1 MKAGNGLHFGV
12 DKLKKESAFL
22 NKRFQMVWPL
32 LALLLVAVLL
42 LWERTGV
49 RMQRTA
55 EATFGDSITRTA
67 AVSEEADTLLIVDE
81 TNEISDLFYQD
92 MTLILNDMRVS
103 FETVDISE
111 FDATQLAHYQKIVLC
126 FSNLDL
132 FGEQIVEVTAWV
144 EQGGCMMNLSTYDA
158 SSNLSVIAS
167 KIGIL
172 EGGDDY
178 VAASGCIVDEDFMIG
193 AGGRSFPYGGVYWSS
208 LNVLLDHQCRIYIRA
223 LENDL
228 PLLWERGF
236 GAGKFVVMN
245 QSLTGKEARGFLAS
259 AYSLMDAVS
268 VYPVINASAFY
279 LDDFPSPVPSGNGK
293 YIQEAYGMDIS
304 NFYANVWWKDLLD
317 WEKRYGI
324 IHTGLIVEDYS
335 DLVKALFVRTES
347 VERFSF
353 FGKMLLNHGGELG
366 FHGYNHMPLCLTG
379 FDYEGLYDDY
389 VLWETTQDME
399 EALQELY
406 AFSSELF
413 PEAVFQV
420 YVPPS
425 NIISEDGIAAL
436 REALPEIRAIAS
448 SYLPGECAY
457 AQEFGVREDGI
468 IETPRITSGAIMDD
482 YMYLIAFSE
491 LNFHYVQSHF
501 MHPDDVLDEDRGASL
516 GWETMHE
523 NLEEY
528 MKYIYQNAPNIEDV
542 TGSGMAHAVETFAAL
557 SVDRTEMENG
567 LALDIGGFATKA
579 SFMLCINDDTKVV
592 KTVKGATIEQLT
604 RRIYMLHAYDSHV
617 EIQLGS
623 GV

>member
-12 DKLKKESAFL
+12 DGLKRNNRFL
-22 NKRFQMVWPL
+22 NGKFQMVWPL
-32 LALLLVAVLL
+32 FALLLVGVLL
-42 LWERTGV
+42 LGERTGV
-49 RMQRTA
+49 RTQRMA
-55 EATFGDSITRTA
+55 DAAFGNSMARTDE
-67 AVSEEADTLLIVDE
+67 VSEEADTLLIVDE
-81 TNEISDLFYQD
+81 TNEMSELFLQD

-111 FDATQLAHYQKIVLC
+111 FDAAQLENYQKLVLC
-126 FSNLDL
+126 ISNLDL

-144 EQGGCMMNLSTYDA
+144 EQGGCMMNLSTYDV

-193 AGGRSFPYGGVYWSS
+193 AGERSFPYGGVYWSS
-208 LNVLLDHQCRIYIRA
+208 LNVLLDNQCRICISA
-223 LENDL
+223 LEDDL
-228 PLLWERGF
+228 PLLWERDF

-245 QSLTGKEARGFLAS
+245 QSLIGKEARGFLAS
-259 AYSLMDAVS
+259 AYSLMDEIS

-317 WEKRYGI
+317 WEERYGI

-335 DLVKALFVRTES
+335 DIVKAPFVRTAS

-353 FGKMLLNHGGELG
+353 FGNMLLNHGGELG

-399 EALQELY
+399 EALQKLH

-413 PEAVFQV
+413 PDAAFQV

-436 REALPEIRAIAS
+436 REALPDIRVIAS

-457 AQEFGVREDGI
+457 AQEFGVRGDGI

-491 LNFHYVQSHF
+491 LNFHYLQSHF

-516 GWETMHE
+516 GWAAMHE

-528 MKYIYQNAPNIEDV
+528 MEYIYQSAPNIKDV
-542 TGSGMAHAVETFAAL
+542 TGSGMADAVENFAML
-557 SVDRTEMENG
+557 SVDREETENG
-567 LALDIGGFATKA
+567 LSLDLGGFATEA
-579 SFMLCINDDTKVV
+579 SFMLCINDDTKRVE
-592 KTVKGATIEQLT
+592 TVHGADIEQLT
-604 RRIYMLHAYDSHV
+604 RRIYILHAKDSHV
-617 EIQLGS
+617 EIQLG
-623 GV
+623 GAG